1 MIIKIDER
9 IHELMDTYSDEIE
22 NNDYSFFF
30 EDLKTTILELAED
43 YISETYNNHYG
54 LILDTQK
61 QLSFSDAISGYK
73 AQMKKFIEDNQIT
86 LVAKDISVE
95 DINVSVDIPKK
106 AIYAATGGT
115 VVAVAL
121 YFAANVWIGLLA
133 EIIALG
139 YAYKVYND
147 TKKYALA
154 IQMQKKMIEKK
165 EEFINQ
171 IIDDVSDW
179 NNKLTSKSDN
189 ILRTFNLS
197 I

>member
-30 EDLKTTILELAED
+30 EDLKTSILELAEE
-43 YISETYNNHYG
+43 YISETYKNHYG
-54 LILDTQK
+54 LLLDIEK
-61 QLSFSDAISGYK
+61 QLSFSDVVDGYK
-73 AQMKKFIEDNQIT
+73 AQMRKFMEENQIT
-86 LVAKDISVE
+86 LVAQDISVD
-95 DINVSVDIPKK
+95 DINVSIDIPKK

-121 YFAANVWIGLLA
+121 CFATNVWIGLLA

-179 NNKLTSKSDN
+179 NNKLISNSDN

>member
-22 NNDYSFFF
+22 NNNYSFFF
-30 EDLKTTILELAED
+30 EDLKTSILELAEE
-43 YISETYNNHYG
+43 YISETYNNYYG
-54 LILDTQK
+54 LILDIEK
-61 QLSFSDAISGYK
+61 QLSFSDATCGYK
-73 AQMKKFIEDNQIT
+73 AQMKKFLEDNQIV

-121 YFAANVWIGLLA
+121 CFAANVWIGLLA

-154 IQMQKKMIEKK
+154 IQMQQIMNEKK
-165 EEFINQ
+165 EEFINK
-171 IIDDVSDW
+171 IIDDISAW
-179 NNKLTSKSDN
+179 NNKLSSKSDK

>member
-30 EDLKTTILELAED
+30 EDLKTSILELAEE
-43 YISETYNNHYG
+43 YISETYKNHYG
-54 LILDTQK
+54 LLLDIEK
-61 QLSFSDAISGYK
+61 QLSFSDVVDGYK
-73 AQMKKFIEDNQIT
+73 AQMRKFMEENQIT
-86 LVAKDISVE
+86 LVAQDISVD

-121 YFAANVWIGLLA
+121 CFAANIWIGLLA

-154 IQMQKKMIEKK
+154 IQMQQIMNEKK
-165 EEFINQ
+165 EEFINR
-171 IIDDVSDW
+171 IIDDISDW
-179 NNKLTSKSDN
+179 NNKLSSTSDD

>member
-54 LILDTQK
+54 LLNDTEK
-61 QLSFSDAISGYK
+61 QLTFSDAICGYK
-73 AQMKKFIEDNQIT
+73 AQMKKFIEENQIV
-86 LVAKDISVE
+86 LVAKDISVD

-106 AIYAATGGT
+106 AIIAATGGT
-115 VVAVAL
+115 VIAVAL
-121 YFAANVWIGLLA
+121 CFAANVWIGLLA

-139 YAYKVYND
+139 YAYKVYSE
-147 TKKYALA
+147 TRKYALA
-154 IQMQKKMIEKK
+154 IQMQQIMNEKK
-165 EEFINQ
+165 EEFINH
-171 IIDDVSDW
+171 IDDDISDW
-179 NNKLTSKSDN
+179 FNKLNSKSDS

>member
-54 LILDTQK
+54 LILDTEK

-86 LVAKDISVE
+86 LVAQDISVD
-95 DINVSVDIPKK
+95 DINVSIDIPKK

-121 YFAANVWIGLLA
+121 CFATNVWIGLLA

-179 NNKLTSKSDN
+179 NNKLISNSDN

>member
-1 MIIKIDER
+1 MITIINER
-9 IHELMDTYSDEIE
+9 IHELMDTYSEEIK

-30 EDLKTTILELAED
+30 EDLKTSILEFAEE
-43 YISETYNNHYG
+43 YISEIYNNNYG
-54 LILDTQK
+54 LILDIEK
-61 QLSFSDAISGYK
+61 QLSFSDAICGYK
-73 AQMKKFIEDNQIT
+73 AQMKKFIEDNQIV
-86 LVAKDISVE
+86 LVANDISVE

-106 AIYAATGGT
+106 AIYTATGGT
-115 VVAVAL
+115 VVAIAL
-121 YFAANVWIGLLA
+121 CFASNVWIGLLA

-154 IQMQKKMIEKK
+154 IQMQQIMNEKK
-165 EEFINQ
+165 EVFINQ
-171 IIDDVSDW
+171 IIADISDW
-179 NNKLTSKSDN
+179 YNKLSTKSDY

>member
-9 IHELMDTYSDEIE
+9 IHELMDTYSNEIE

-30 EDLKTTILELAED
+30 EDLKTSILELAEE
-43 YISETYNNHYG
+43 YISETYNNNYG
-54 LILDTQK
+54 LILDIEN
-61 QLSFSDAISGYK
+61 QLSFSDAKCGYK
-73 AQMKKFIEDNQIT
+73 AQMKKFIEDNQIV
-86 LVAKDISVE
+86 LVAKDISVD
-95 DINVSVDIPKK
+95 DINVSIDIPKK

-115 VVAVAL
+115 IVAVAL
-121 YFAANVWIGLLA
+121 CFAANVWIGLLA

-147 TKKYALA
+147 TRKYALA
-154 IQMQKKMIEKK
+154 IQMQQIMNEKK
-165 EEFINQ
+165 EVFINQ
-171 IIDDVSDW
+171 IIADISDW
-179 NNKLTSKSDN
+179 YNKLSSKSDD

>member
-1 MIIKIDER
+1 MIIKIDDR

-54 LILDTQK
+54 LILDTAK

-73 AQMKKFIEDNQIT
+73 AQMKKYIEDNQIV
-86 LVAKDISVE
+86 LVAKDICVD

-106 AIYAATGGT
+106 AIIAATGGT

-121 YFAANVWIGLLA
+121 CFAANVWIGLLA
-133 EIIALG
+133 EIIAIG
-139 YAYKVYND
+139 YAYKVYSD
-147 TKKYALA
+147 TRKYALA
-154 IQMQKKMIEKK
+154 IQMQQIMNEKK
-165 EEFINQ
+165 REFINQ
-171 IIDDVSDW
+171 IEDDISDW
-179 NNKLTSKSDN
+179 FNKLNSESDR
-189 ILRTFNLS
+189 ILRSFNLS

>member
-54 LILDTQK
+54 LLNDTEK
-61 QLSFSDAISGYK
+61 QLTFSDAICGYK
-73 AQMKKFIEDNQIT
+73 AQMKKFIEENQIV
-86 LVAKDISVE
+86 LVAKDISVD

-106 AIYAATGGT
+106 AIIAATGGT

-121 YFAANVWIGLLA
+121 CFAANVWIGLLA

-139 YAYKVYND
+139 YAYKVYSE
-147 TKKYALA
+147 TRKYALA
-154 IQMQKKMIEKK
+154 IQM
-165 EEFINQ
+165 
-171 IIDDVSDW
+171 
-179 NNKLTSKSDN
+179 
-189 ILRTFNLS
+189 
-197 I
+197 